1 MSAPVMS
8 DDRVAMAGPQ
18 TGAGASANNGPQLR
32 DTEFEFLRQFVYQ
45 QCGIALSEQK
55 RQLVQGRLLRRLRA
69 LRLRDFADY
78 CELLRRDPDAELG
91 ELASAISTNVTSFF
105 REMHHYDLLV
115 NELLPAWLAAKKAS
129 GERLRIWSAGCST
142 GEEPYALAMVLAEAM
157 ERSNSTVDAKILAT
171 DLSPQ
176 ALEQARRGVY
186 AHDRLGGVSDE
197 RRKRWFLRGQGEY
210 DGLVS
215 VHPRLRELVSILP
228 LNLLHDWPMQG
239 PFDAIFCRNVVIYF
253 DKPTK
258 EKLFTRYARLLPVG
272 GYLFLGHSES
282 MHGLS
287 NDFDLIGR
295 TVYRKRA

>member
-1 MSAPVMS
+1 MNMPVMA
-8 DDRVAMAGPQ
+8 DDRAAQTGMAGPSL
-18 TGAGASANNGPQLR
+18 GDA
-32 DTEFEFLRQFVYQ
+32 EFKFLRQFVYD

-55 RQLVQGRLLRRLRA
+55 RQLVQGRLVRRLRA
-69 LRLRDFADY
+69 LGLKDFAGY
-78 CELLRRDPDAELG
+78 CQLLQNDPDSELG
-91 ELASAISTNVTSFF
+91 ELASAISTNVTAFF

-115 NELLPAWLAAKKAS
+115 DELLPNWLEQKRRQ
-129 GERLRIWSAGCST
+129 GDRLRIWSAGCST
-142 GEEPYALAMVLAEAM
+142 GEEPYALAMVLAEAI
-157 ERSNSTVDAKILAT
+157 ERSGRQVDAKILAT

-176 ALEQARRGVY
+176 ALETARRGVY
-186 AHDRLGGVSDE
+186 ALDRLGGVSEE
-197 RRKRWFLRGQGEY
+197 RRRRWFLRGEGDY
-210 DGLVS
+210 DGLAS

-258 EKLFTRYARLLPVG
+258 EKLFSRYARLLPAG

-287 NDFDLIGR
+287 NEFDLIGR

>member
-1 MSAPVMS
+1 MAVPVMN
-8 DDRVAMAGPQ
+8 DDRV
-18 TGAGASANNGPQLR
+18 TAGAPASALNGPSLG
-32 DTEFEFLRQFVYQ
+32 DEDFAFLRRFVYE

-55 RQLVQGRLLRRLRA
+55 RQLVQGRLQRRLRA
-69 LRLRDFADY
+69 LRLRNFTEY
-78 CELLRRDPDAELG
+78 CEVLKREPDAELG
-91 ELASAISTNVTSFF
+91 ELASAISTNVTAFF

-115 NELLPAWLAAKKAS
+115 EKLLPAWIEQKRRD
-129 GERLRIWSAGCST
+129 GGRLRIWSAGCST
-142 GEEPYALAMVLAEAM
+142 GEEPYAIAMVLAEAL
-157 ERSNSTVDAKILAT
+157 ERTGAKIDAKILAT

-176 ALEQARRGVY
+176 ALEQARHGVY
-186 AHDRLGGVSDE
+186 AFDRLGGVSDD

-210 DGLVS
+210 DGLAS
-215 VHPRLRELVSILP
+215 VHPRLRELVTILP

-258 EKLFTRYARLLPVG
+258 EKLFTRYAQMLPAG

-287 NDFDLIGR
+287 NDFELIGR
-295 TVYRKRA
+295 TVYRKRP

>member
-1 MSAPVMS
+1 MGAMRATEGVVRIAPAQPDTTLS
-8 DDRVAMAGPQ
+8 DADFGFI
-18 TGAGASANNGPQLR
+18 R
-32 DTEFEFLRQFVYQ
+32 DFVYQ
-45 QCGIALSEQK
+45 HCGIALSEQK
-55 RQLVQGRLLRRLRA
+55 RQLVQGRLVRRLRA
-69 LRLRDFADY
+69 LGLKDFAGY
-78 CELLRRDPDAELG
+78 CQLLQNDPDSELG
-91 ELASAISTNVTSFF
+91 ELASAISTNVTAFF

-115 NELLPAWLAAKKAS
+115 DELLPQWLEHKRRQ
-129 GERLRIWSAGCST
+129 GDRLRIWSAGCST

-157 ERSNSTVDAKILAT
+157 ERTGSKVDARILAT

-176 ALEQARRGVY
+176 ALETARRGVY
-186 AHDRLGGVSDE
+186 ALDRLGGVSEE
-197 RRKRWFLRGQGEY
+197 RRRRWFLRGEGDY
-210 DGLVS
+210 DGLAS

-258 EKLFTRYARLLPVG
+258 EKLFKRYAQLLPVG

-287 NDFDLIGR
+287 NEFDLIGR
-295 TVYRKRA
+295 TVYRKRP